1 MGLAT
6 LLVKRFCPV
15 EPRSVS
21 EIPLACGLHNSGKD
35 FPPHYLQEKVMP
47 HKAHATSHTSKQ
59 DAIQILTADHREV
72 SKIFDQ
78 FEKIKDKDDA
88 AKKQSLVKRACT
100 ELTIHAQV
108 EEEIFYPA
116 LREALKDD
124 ELIDEA
130 EVEHASAKQLIAE
143 LESMEPGDELYDAKF
158 TVLGE
163 YVKHHVKEERDEMF
177 PKAKKSKMDLE
188 QLGQEIAERKEQM
201 KAELGLEAEEEEE
214 EEEK

>member
-1 MGLAT
+1 MDCITAEQKGFSTPFL
-6 LLVKRFCPV
+6 K
-15 EPRSVS
+15 
-21 EIPLACGLHNSGKD
+21 
-35 FPPHYLQEKVMP
+35 EKVMP
-47 HKAHATSHTSKQ
+47 HKAHTTSHTSKR

-72 SKIFDQ
+72 SKIFEQ

-88 AKKQSLVKRACT
+88 AEKQSLVKRACT

-124 ELIDEA
+124 DLIDEA

-143 LESMEPGDELYDAKF
+143 LENMEPGDDLFDAKF

-163 YVKHHVKEERDEMF
+163 YVKHHVKEEREEMF
-177 PKAKKSKMDLE
+177 PKAKKSKMDLK

-201 KAELGLEAEEEEE
+201 KSELGLETEEEED

>member
-1 MGLAT
+1 
-6 LLVKRFCPV
+6 
-15 EPRSVS
+15 
-21 EIPLACGLHNSGKD
+21 
-35 FPPHYLQEKVMP
+35 MP
-47 HKAHATSHTSKQ
+47 HKAHATSHASKP

-72 SKIFDQ
+72 SKIFEQ
-78 FEKIKDKDDA
+78 FEKIKDKYDA
-88 AKKQSLVKRACT
+88 AKKQSLVKRACD

-116 LREALKDD
+116 LREALEDD
-124 ELIDEA
+124 DLIDEA

-143 LESMEPGDELYDAKF
+143 LANMEPGDDLYDAKF

-163 YVKHHVKEERDEMF
+163 YVKHHVKEERNEIF
-177 PKAKKSKMDLE
+177 PKAKKSKMDLK

-201 KAELGLEAEEEEE
+201 KSELGLETEEEEEEE

>member
-1 MGLAT
+1 
-6 LLVKRFCPV
+6 
-15 EPRSVS
+15 
-21 EIPLACGLHNSGKD
+21 
-35 FPPHYLQEKVMP
+35 MP
-47 HKAHATSHTSKQ
+47 HKAHATNRASKP
-59 DAIQILTADHREV
+59 DAIQILTADHQEV
-72 SKIFDQ
+72 SKIFEQ

-88 AKKQSLVKRACT
+88 AKKQSLVKRACD

-124 ELIDEA
+124 DLIDEA
-130 EVEHASAKQLIAE
+130 EVEHASVKQLIAE
-143 LESMEPGDELYDAKF
+143 LETMEPGDDLYDAKF

-163 YVKHHVKEERDEMF
+163 YVKHHVKEEREEMF

-201 KAELGLEAEEEEE
+201 KSELETEEEEE
-214 EEEK
+214 AEKK